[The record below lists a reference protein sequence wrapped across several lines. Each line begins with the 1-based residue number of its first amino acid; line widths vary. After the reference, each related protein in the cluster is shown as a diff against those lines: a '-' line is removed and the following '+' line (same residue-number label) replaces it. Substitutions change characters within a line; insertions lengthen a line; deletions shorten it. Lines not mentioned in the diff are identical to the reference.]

1 MKKVLLLTV
10 GSLFVCV
17 GLVTGFWG
25 ADLAGSGAA
34 LAAASCA
41 DSSSVEVCIVINKN
55 GRVDIVVGKDKKL
68 RKPKQPN
75 KPEEPA
81 DPVKVPDDQPK
92 SELPQP
98 IKASEE
104 YDKYGDKFKK
114 HEIIVYAG
122 KTCMVYNGVWYCW

>member
-1 MKKVLLLTV
+1 MKKVILCTV
-10 GSLFVCV
+10 IPLFVGGGFVAGPWGKDLV
-17 GLVTGFWG
+17 GAT
-25 ADLAGSGAA
+25 AT
-34 LAAASCA
+34 AASCA
-41 DSSSVEVCIVINKN
+41 DSASVEMCIVINKN
-55 GRVDIVVGKDKKL
+55 GKVDIVVGKDKNL
-68 RKPKQPN
+68 RKPKQRN

-92 SELPQP
+92 SELPKP
-98 IKASEE
+98 IKDSEE